1 MASNTRSQAKAQA
14 AKREREGEDHLAS
27 ATKPGRD
34 GSETQKAPRALDD
47 VDVDVTTDRVD
58 LPKTLTAAHGVIK
71 TLHRKCRVYKAE
83 NESLDAEVGRLKA
96 LLLRD
101 GDADDAAPFEG
112 FGSDDDLSVARA
124 LSPDDERCLRIC
136 HLAQEKRLWKTF
148 DVADTVDKLHVVVA
162 KLELSHDGDD
172 APGLR
177 VEMSELVE
185 KLSAQLSRAASVDG
199 DAAPWQLRGCESAA
213 QCYDVT
219 SRLTLERILYGRR
232 GLSLTNGPTTPFK
245 PTMRWNWRS
254 GAGAASVS

>member
-47 VDVDVTTDRVD
+47 VDVDVTTDRVE
-58 LPKTLTAAHGVIK
+58 LPDNLPAAHVMIK
-71 TLHRKCRVYKAE
+71 SLHRDCRALKRE
-83 NESLDAEVGRLKA
+83 NQTLEERLEA

-101 GDADDAAPFEG
+101 GDADDAARFEG
-112 FGSDDDLSVARA
+112 FDSDDDVLAARA

-136 HLAQEKRLWKTF
+136 RLAKEQRLWTTWC
-148 DVADTVDKLHVVVA
+148 VQDTVDELHVVAA

-172 APGLR
+172 AEGLL
-177 VEMSELVE
+177 VERSKLVE
-185 KLSAQLSRAASVDG
+185 KLSGQLSRAASVDG